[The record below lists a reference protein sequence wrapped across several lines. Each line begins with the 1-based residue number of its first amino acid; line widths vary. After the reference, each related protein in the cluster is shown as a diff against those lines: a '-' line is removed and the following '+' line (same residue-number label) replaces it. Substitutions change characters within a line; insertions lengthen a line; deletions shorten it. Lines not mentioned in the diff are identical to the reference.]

1 MNAEKKCSCNLY
13 NCNTLKKEKS
23 LCHRSRGSAPGHYG
37 VITDKKKDNSVLA
50 AVSRGSRNLRRMVAQ
65 NHKQQDKHKFLD
77 AGSVMIKYFGV
88 GLFPRK
94 DVRK

>member
-1 MNAEKKCSCNLY
+1 MSQVQGLSTWALWCY
-13 NCNTLKKEKS
+13 Y
-23 LCHRSRGSAPGHYG
+23 RQ
-37 VITDKKKDNSVLA
+37 KKDNSVLA

-77 AGSVMIKYFGV
+77 AGSVMIKYFDV
-88 GLFPRK
+88 GLFPRE

>member
-1 MNAEKKCSCNLY
+1 M
-13 NCNTLKKEKS
+13 
-23 LCHRSRGSAPGHYG
+23 
-37 VITDKKKDNSVLA
+37 LA
-50 AVSRGSRNLRRMVAQ
+50 AVSRGSRNLRRMVVQ

-77 AGSVMIKYFGV
+77 AGSVMIKYFDV